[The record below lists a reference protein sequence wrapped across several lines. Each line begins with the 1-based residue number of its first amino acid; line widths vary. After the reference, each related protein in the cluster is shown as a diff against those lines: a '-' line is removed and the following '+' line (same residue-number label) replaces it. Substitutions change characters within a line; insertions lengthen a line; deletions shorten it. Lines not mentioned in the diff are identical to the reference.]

1 MTWEELVLKEKEK
14 TYFKELLTFIEK
26 EYQEQNIFPPKE
38 QIFNALRQTPFDQVK
53 IVLIGQDPYPT
64 RGFANGLAFS
74 VNKDIK
80 LPKSLQNIF
89 KELVNDLNLPY
100 PSTGDLTPWANNGV
114 LLLNTILTVREGLP
128 LSHKNH
134 GWEIFTLKIIEELN
148 NKEKP
153 IVFLLLGNNAK
164 TLKKYITNV
173 NHYIIETSHPS
184 PLGAYQGFFG
194 SKIFSKS
201 CKYLN
206 LPNDFW
212 RLP

>member
-14 TYFKELLTFIEK
+14 TYFKELELFIEK
-26 EYQEQNIFPPKE
+26 EYQEYNIFPPKE
-38 QIFNALRQTPFDQVK
+38 QIFNALQQTPFDKVQ

-64 RGFANGLAFS
+64 KGFANGLAFS
-74 VNKDIK
+74 VNKNIK

-89 KELVNDLNLPY
+89 KELVNDLDLSY

-114 LLLNTILTVREGLP
+114 LLLNTILTVREGKP
-128 LSHKNH
+128 LSHQNK

-148 NKEKP
+148 NKETP

-164 TLKKYITNV
+164 KLKKYVTNPK
-173 NHYIIETSHPS
+173 HYIIETSHPS
-184 PLGAYQGFFG
+184 PLGAYQGFLG
-194 SKIFSKS
+194 SKIFSQS
-201 CKYLN
+201 CKCLN
-206 LPNDFW
+206 LPKEFW